1 MRDPEKPETPAR
13 ETIEPA
19 ILRTDI
25 SVALQIMK
33 GTRTQ
38 RDNVTREAFQ
48 TIAGYLVEHFVQRG
62 YEMTALNDRP
72 KAAKKHGWPPPGY
85 NPHLK
90 D

>member
-1 MRDPEKPETPAR
+1 MSDPEIPEAPPR
-13 ETIEPA
+13 ETVEPA
-19 ILRTDI
+19 TLRTDI
-25 SVALQIMK
+25 SVALQMMK

-38 RDNVTREAFQ
+38 RDTVTREAFQ
-48 TIAGYLVEHFVQRG
+48 AIAGYLVEHFVQRG
-62 YEMTALNDRP
+62 YEVTAP